1 MNILVIEDNSTISSI
16 IEKTLLSYGHTPH
29 RIASTR
35 RIRPII
41 GTVPADLV
49 ILSTQLKNE
58 ESLELCSHIR
68 TQYPHIFILAVH
80 SNGSWQDRIDILN
93 RGADDCITFP
103 FPTQELITRINALL
117 RRPKHTLPPVI
128 NCGSLSINP
137 AKQSVAYGTSPI
149 DLTRKE
155 YHLLEYLVR
164 NKDRTVSRDE
174 LLDHVW
180 DYRKLINSNTVDVHV
195 QKIRRKISAVMDQI
209 AGMSVQADTTSAQA
223 KNSSGSTQKPSIPTK
238 RPLPPLKQFPYS
250 SSALHPY
257 NPTEIKTIHGIGY
270 RIEENISD
278 GNQDTARRR
287 SNSNDTMQQER
298 EEQPP
303 EDIT

>member
-1 MNILVIEDNSTISSI
+1 MC
-16 IEKTLLSYGHTPH
+16 
-29 RIASTR
+29 
-35 RIRPII
+35 IR
-41 GTVPADLV
+41 
-49 ILSTQLKNE
+49 
-58 ESLELCSHIR
+58 
-68 TQYPHIFILAVH
+68 
-80 SNGSWQDRIDILN
+80 DR
-93 RGADDCITFP
+93 
-103 FPTQELITRINALL
+103 
-117 RRPKHTLPPVI
+117 
-128 NCGSLSINP
+128 
-137 AKQSVAYGTSPI
+137 
-149 DLTRKE
+149 
-155 YHLLEYLVR
+155 
-164 NKDRTVSRDE
+164 DRTVSRDE